1 MKRYVIVGLGNFG
14 ATLAEALYQHGHDVI
29 ALDLRQDN
37 VDRIAPH
44 VSRAAVGDG
53 TQVEALKQLGASE
66 ADTGVISTGD
76 DLTASVL
83 AALALHDLGVKEVY
97 VKVVSFDHARVMAR
111 LGVTETIFPEHESA
125 RNLAA
130 RLSDSTLLNYV
141 RLGGGFS
148 LQEMVVPDAWEGK
161 SLRDLQLR
169 KNYRISVIGI
179 HDVLTDTMAVPPD
192 PDAVLKQ
199 SDTLVIAG
207 KEEALERVAQL
218 K

>member
-1 MKRYVIVGLGNFG
+1 
-14 ATLAEALYQHGHDVI
+14 
-29 ALDLRQDN
+29 
-37 VDRIAPH
+37 
-44 VSRAAVGDG
+44 
-53 TQVEALKQLGASE
+53 
-66 ADTGVISTGD
+66 
-76 DLTASVL
+76 
-83 AALALHDLGVKEVY
+83 
-97 VKVVSFDHARVMAR
+97 
-111 LGVTETIFPEHESA
+111 
-125 RNLAA
+125 
-130 RLSDSTLLNYV
+130 
-141 RLGGGFS
+141 
-148 LQEMVVPDAWEGK
+148 MVVPDAWEGK